1 MTLQMYARR
10 KQWPLD
16 EAIVRLRHTRV
27 HAVDEE
33 RCENQEAK
41 MDQLERSL
49 ELVGDL
55 TDEQHTRL
63 LEIADKCPVHRTLEA
78 GVVIK
83 TALERD
89 EP

>member
-1 MTLQMYARR
+1 MYARR

-16 EAIVRLRHTRV
+16 EAIVRLHHTRV

-55 TDEQHTRL
+55 TDEQRARL